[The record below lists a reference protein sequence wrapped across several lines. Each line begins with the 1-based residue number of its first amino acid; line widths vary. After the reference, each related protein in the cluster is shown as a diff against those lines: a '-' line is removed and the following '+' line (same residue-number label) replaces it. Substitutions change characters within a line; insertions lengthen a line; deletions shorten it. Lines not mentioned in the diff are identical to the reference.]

1 MRRQQSSSFAV
12 VVVALVFVADLHSRR
27 PVTSAPNHITAY
39 NLRGTSDRFRKAL
52 PVPSYLL
59 PMSPSSS
66 RRRRRCLYQARG
78 LAASGVTVQH
88 GQQLNHRTR
97 LPSSGCRFGFA
108 LRRPPGVFDSS
119 ANTYVCFGPSF
130 AFFEIETTA
139 TNPPVFYRP
148 SSPYLKR
155 RTGEANSLS
164 GSAPKWTFSADWG
177 CHRFDTNLFRMHP
190 LLLGVLQQRDFHSAG
205 ELYNISH
212 YDIITDLHSALVKV
226 KQIFCDITYI
236 DSTNDQKVVE
246 IVLGCITTAIRET
259 NCMETY
265 AAGLV
270 DVLEACLSHR
280 MYRMNSTGQI
290 QDTPH
295 CKIASDLLGSL
306 FLFYAK
312 KSVMTVTIPV
322 AIKAL
327 NCGNVE
333 LARNTTSYLSLAA
346 IHNGRILAQFAI
358 QIISNIMN
366 GNYALVRVLPQVYQ
380 ENREPF
386 HAHLPQIFKLLHHSD
401 SDISEKLS
409 LLQLASSV
417 ANTKPDL
424 IIPHLS
430 DFEEFLRNPSTCT
443 AVLHI
448 FLSLISMNRSN
459 SLIDQLSPLRS
470 AARSTHCQN
479 NLATIAKVVGVIGRI
494 NDRLATIAVHD
505 LLDLCQK
512 SNTSNLPILL
522 KEVEGVAEK
531 FPASVAVHLETI
543 QDVCDR
549 QSTTQKSWLRI
560 RALCM
565 EENRNKSR
573 HFESATPDEVTII
586 PVVGNDD
593 RSQDS
598 LDNYKRISYISDAPI
613 ISSGIRTTVDVSD
626 SYLNNPREIEFDRD
640 MRSMVDFYN
649 RNRPDYENRSRA
661 SLTPSNGTRT
671 TANANDSILDTSR
684 LTDIDRDLRTVLE
697 WSKQKNLLEQS
708 DTRSRNSFALN
719 TPNNRSQNENITIVE
734 TPLSASKR
742 SVQSNYSQIR
752 PPPSYQPPKENSL
765 SVPSPTPFSHTAV
778 QIGKDGRVRPIS
790 MNNRRYPNWIPSTN
804 SLTSYETTFPANCGP
819 VTTTKVESRSGSAT
833 HILNGEQPSS
843 LNGCQSTVDME
854 TATRSSRA
862 NSDWTND
869 FERGDVVK
877 QFVEHRRS
885 KIRRFISELA
895 VKYPIPIQCTV
906 EGSKGS
912 KHRMRVHLACQMRDS
927 HCLYDGESMFAFK
940 THIAPTWLHLMFLQM
955 EVMSMEND
963 GPVLCQNSEQFKT
976 LNHCWECLPSVCTK
990 NRPFVT
996 LVTSAFPGLKDQAQM
1011 LKELQDSRYFDSFSY
1026 NAQKKMW
1033 CCFSCNHPE
1042 RVRSILRPDNSPL
1055 LEGQLK
1061 EKRGRWRF
1069 LKRWHTKYFTL
1080 SSAALTC
1087 TGESSCSAA
1096 TDRMICPSIDLRKI
1110 RSVKSLS
1117 RGRKSRKNLPR
1128 AFEIF
1133 TDDDRSYVLKAS
1145 DQNKAEEWFQCLQI
1159 AVAQAHRET
1168 ATA

>member
-1 MRRQQSSSFAV
+1 
-12 VVVALVFVADLHSRR
+12 
-27 PVTSAPNHITAY
+27 
-39 NLRGTSDRFRKAL
+39 
-52 PVPSYLL
+52 
-59 PMSPSSS
+59 
-66 RRRRRCLYQARG
+66 
-78 LAASGVTVQH
+78 
-88 GQQLNHRTR
+88 
-97 LPSSGCRFGFA
+97 
-108 LRRPPGVFDSS
+108 
-119 ANTYVCFGPSF
+119 
-130 AFFEIETTA
+130 
-139 TNPPVFYRP
+139 
-148 SSPYLKR
+148 
-155 RTGEANSLS
+155 
-164 GSAPKWTFSADWG
+164 
-177 CHRFDTNLFRMHP
+177 MHP
-190 LLLGVLQQRDFHSAG
+190 LMLRVLQHRDFQSAG
-205 ELYNISH
+205 ELYTVSN
-212 YDIITDLHSALVKV
+212 YDIITDLHSALVKL
-226 KQIFCDITYI
+226 KQIFCDVSYVE
-236 DSTNDQKVVE
+236 SVNDQKVVE
-246 IVLGCITTAIRET
+246 IVLGCITAAIRET

-280 MYRMNSTGQI
+280 MYKIGSTGNI

-312 KSVMTVTIPV
+312 KSVMTVAIPV

-327 NCGNVE
+327 KCGNVE

-358 QIISNIMN
+358 QIISNIMS

-386 HAHLPQIFKLLHHSD
+386 HAHLPQIFKLLKKSESD
-401 SDISEKLS
+401 TAEKLS

-430 DFEEFLRNPSTCT
+430 EFEEFLRNPSTCT

-448 FLSLISMNRSN
+448 FLSLISMNRSDC
-459 SLIDQLSPLRS
+459 LIDQLSPLRI
-470 AARSTHCQN
+470 AARSTYCQN

-494 NDRLATIAVHD
+494 NDRLATVAVHD

-512 SNTSNLPILL
+512 SNTNNLPILL

-531 FPASVAVHLETI
+531 FPASVAVHLDTI
-543 QDVCDR
+543 QYVCDR
-549 QSTTQKSWLRI
+549 QSTTQKSWMRI

-565 EENRNKSR
+565 EENRSR
-573 HFESATPDEVTII
+573 SRNFDSATADEITII
-586 PVVGNDD
+586 PVAGADD

-598 LDNYKRISYISDAPI
+598 IDVPKRSSYINDAPI
-613 ISSGIRTTVDVSD
+613 ISSGIRTVVDVSD

-640 MRSMVDFYN
+640 MRTMVDFYN

-671 TANANDSILDTSR
+671 TVNVNDSLLDTSR
-684 LTDIDRDLRTVLE
+684 ITDTDKDIRTVLE
-697 WSKQKNLLEQS
+697 WSKQRNNLDQS
-708 DTRSRNSFALN
+708 DSRSRNSFALSSS
-719 TPNNRSQNENITIVE
+719 NNRSQNENITVVE

-742 SVQSNYSQIR
+742 SVQSNYSQVR
-752 PPPSYQPPKENSL
+752 PPPLYQPPKGNSL
-765 SVPSPTPFSHTAV
+765 SVPSPTPFGHTAV
-778 QIGKDGRVRPIS
+778 QIGKDGRVRPVSNI
-790 MNNRRYPNWIPSTN
+790 NRRNPNWVPSTN
-804 SLTSYETTFPANCGP
+804 SLISYETTFPANSGP
-819 VTTTKVESRSGSAT
+819 VTTTKVESQSGSTAQN
-833 HILNGEQPSS
+833 LNDEPSS
-843 LNGCQSTVDME
+843 MNEQQSMEVDS
-854 TATRSSRA
+854 TGQRPSRA
-862 NSDWTND
+862 NSDWTEGLD
-869 FERGDVVK
+869 RGDVVK

-885 KIRRFISELA
+885 KIKRYVVELTA
-895 VKYPIPIQCTV
+895 KYPIPIQCTV

-912 KHRMRVHLACQMRDS
+912 KHRMRVHLACQMRDT

-940 THIAPTWLHLMFLQM
+940 THIAPIWLHLMFLQM

-976 LNHCWECLPSVCTK
+976 LDHCWQCLPSVFTK
-990 NRPFVT
+990 GRPFVT
-996 LVTSAFPGLKDQAQM
+996 LVTSAFPGAKEQNEM

-1042 RVRSILRPDNSPL
+1042 RVRSILRPGNLPL

-1087 TGESSCSAA
+1087 TGDTSHSAA

-1159 AVAQAHRET
+1159 AVAQAHRDT
-1168 ATA
+1168 ASA